1 MQGFTDPD
9 GTYNIQNSGYHD
21 ITGIFTGNS
30 ASWSKGPASL
40 TLAVAEGQQLR
51 PGLSYIFSFDLTNPS
66 VSQETPSISISV
78 SGAASMMIAGM
89 PMTTSSSSSL
99 SSPLRVIEPGLHVA
113 RIGQNSDGPS
123 MINSITVTLQ
133 PNLRLS
139 PGLEFVIEG
148 LTGSG
153 TPDSASLI
161 IAGCVDVFKSP
172 DGTINSGK
180 WTAATGT
187 LRLIITTNVP
197 EFSALTCSFS
207 LVNPSLPQE
216 APKVFITIL
225 SRASNQAITLI
236 SKTLMRSAP
245 GSKSPFFVDKRKFS
259 VAKIGQSSPYPN
271 FQKNEISVTISTNT
285 PLATAGAIDSA
296 ITISG
301 LTGSST
307 PSGNVDLRGG
317 DFLSLVGNIGKWD
330 QGAGQ
335 LVLLLLP
342 SKRLAPNTIYT
353 FSFYLDNPSSPQAG
367 PAVSISASGAQ
378 KIPADSMERD
388 VSTCIHEPGDAMPL
402 FVYPAGF
409 LTKQV
414 DMTVTSPGSE
424 TALRFTISSSV
435 LLTSVAR
442 STTSLSVAGLDGFST
457 PSSTSVA
464 IQSSTN
470 AVVPAAS
477 WNRET
482 GTLQFGVVADAF
494 ISPGQVLIVQVMLT
508 NGGVVTALSPT
519 IGMNGLSGTVAAS
532 PMVLKHNAP
541 ASTLSYRAPSGQ
553 GASLQVSFTVDQG
566 VAIGDTV
573 VLTVPDLSRSHQGQ
587 LWGVSSQPDAFS
599 TNASELEQLDDVAAG
614 RPTASAVFR
623 SGWSGKSDSE
633 SSADDGEV
641 GSSIRLDKNDAKL
654 FGSTNIYADMSIKIE
669 GSVNLHTIYHQTPGK
684 SGAAV
689 AYFYPKYKIGEA
701 QATNVPSQAV
711 YEIIP
716 RIELVAKSNIC
727 PGVRVNISIP
737 QSAGLVL
744 PSNGVRGA
752 TFSLIKTGMST
763 AFQIGTPVDVVTTG
777 TEYSG
782 ETGRIVPLSLDKS
795 AFDYA
800 GYQIAPHA
808 LPSPWFPYIDGYRY
822 ISTVH
827 PSSNAYAMLTGYGS
841 VKKSA
846 LYSVPSGYSGKI
858 IQAQLDQRRA
868 ILAETASSSIWLA
881 FDSAS
886 LASMQP
892 KLVQGSIIQL
902 KQELLQFTGYIAD
915 SIESLEAPKLTGCR
929 RGQEVCGHLA
939 DCFSVTFAPS
949 ACTSMPSVHVIFSQG
964 NFSHFSFESRGVCT
978 NTERDMMGDKF
989 NVVAS
994 DGVSCQEDVADYC
1007 AGGRCKVSWNG
1018 NFSTLNLR
1026 RSMFSSPPADLSSC
1040 SETNPCVDTVSPSA
1054 VYLEEGGIEM
1064 LQYTKS
1070 SDELKG
1076 ENGQG
1081 QEIRIGFAETVQT
1094 VAAGDQVVAIGL
1106 PQFIG
1111 SQCQNAANVLCDGTS
1126 CATVIFSGCDLNPTA
1141 SVMFSNGVVTGI
1153 EIDQGRIR
1161 GSPNPDWLTNIRS
1174 PSNLTGSLCSRDSH
1188 LLGTIQMNSDVK
1200 CVAAPAC
1207 GNGCQPTLDNFS
1219 DLLLIK
1225 RVVHDPM
1232 DFTGGPMDVLRVHSL
1247 QSDFGFKVVL
1257 VPDTRLERPLN
1268 SLSPGEI
1275 LAFPVAGTVYSW
1287 IDDAT
1292 GELIARL
1299 TPSAGIFNLL
1309 VKYAVENDGSAVI
1322 YPDDCLETCDNRGMG
1337 GFPIG
1342 SRRATIEFE
1351 KNSSAAVDVLL
1362 SLPTIYNN
1370 NETRNRGQ
1378 SGRRLLAP
1386 VAGFE
1391 FRINGNCDCPTNI
1404 DNAFTECS
1412 IQQPGNY
1419 QAVLV
1424 PDLHCS
1430 AQDVTDL
1437 QPETTPTGIPNISS
1451 GVNVTVIVVSIVG
1464 ACVGFGFCVF
1474 WAMRWKRKPA
1484 YAPEKAMHLPIQ
1496 QVDDDVG
1503 KELNGGKPGQ
1513 IAGKGDDQHQLCHIT
1528 DGKQLP
1534 KLQTLAKIDE
1544 GNGAGDVCGIK
1555 VERGGPVEEG
1565 PIFVGRPIPIT
1576 PDMVAFAAASGYAS
1590 AAANSPGLGLGF
1602 SSRTAMQQ
1610 PHTRKVNN
1618 GTGTESNVGDT
1629 GAATDSLRRPPEGA
1643 GGVYAFEGAGG
1654 VYAFEPDLTTAEHS
1668 TEHRP
1673 IWSSHLTPKP
1683 SDAGEHRGHQGG
1695 QNDEQFILVDV
1706 HGASQTPTYGEAGR
1720 VPYRYGV

>member
-1 MQGFTDPD
+1 VTCTLHLLQGFTDPD
-9 GTYNIQNSGYHD
+9 GTYNIQNSGFHD
-21 ITGIFTGNS
+21 VTGIFTGNS
-30 ASWSKGPASL
+30 ASWSKGSASL

-66 VSQETPSISISV
+66 VSQDTPSISVSV
-78 SGAASMMIAGM
+78 SGAASVMIAGM
-89 PMTTSSSSSL
+89 PMSTSSSSSL
-99 SSPLRVIEPGLHVA
+99 SRPLRVIEPGLHVA

-139 PGLEFVIEG
+139 PGLEFVIQG

-187 LRLIITTNVP
+187 LRLIITTHVP
-197 EFSALTCSFS
+197 QFSALTCSFS

-216 APKVFITIL
+216 APKVFITVL

-236 SKTLMRSAP
+236 SKTLMRNAP
-245 GSKSPFFVDKRKFS
+245 GNKSPFFVDKRKFS

-271 FQKNEISVTISTNT
+271 FRKNEISVTISTNT
-285 PLATAGAIDSA
+285 PLATAGAIDSS

-307 PSGNVDLRGG
+307 PSGNIDLRGG
-317 DFLSLVGNIGKWD
+317 DFLSLVGNTGKWD

-335 LVLLLLP
+335 LVLALLP
-342 SKRLAPNTIYT
+342 SERLAPNTVYI
-353 FSFYLDNPSSPQAG
+353 FSFYLDNPSSSQAG

-388 VSTCIHEPGDAMPL
+388 TTRCIHEPGDAVPL
-402 FVYPAGF
+402 FVYSAGF
-409 LTKQV
+409 LTKDV

-435 LLTSVAR
+435 ALTSVAG
-442 STTSLSVAGLDGFST
+442 STTTLSVTGLDGFST

-464 IQSSTN
+464 VQSSTN

-482 GTLQFGVVADAF
+482 GTLQFGLVADAF
-494 ISPGQVLIVQVMLT
+494 ILPGQVLVVQVMLT
-508 NGGVVTALSPT
+508 NGGFVTALSPT
-519 IGMNGLSGTVAAS
+519 IEMNGLSGSVAAS
-532 PMVLKHNAP
+532 PMVMKHHAP
-541 ASTLSYRAPSGQ
+541 APTLSYHAPNGQ
-553 GASLQVSFTVDQG
+553 GASVQVSFTADQG
-566 VAIGDTV
+566 VALGDTV
-573 VLTVPDLSRSHQGQ
+573 ILTVPDLSRSHQGQ
-587 LWGVSSQPDAFS
+587 LWGIASQPDAFS
-599 TNASELEQLDDVAAG
+599 TNANELEQQDDVAAG
-614 RPTASAVFR
+614 SPTASAVFR

-633 SSADDGEV
+633 SSVDDGEV

-654 FGSTNIYADMSIKIE
+654 FSSMNIYADMSIKIE
-669 GSVNLHTIYHQTPGK
+669 GSVDLHTIYHQTSGK

-689 AYFYPKYKIGEA
+689 AYFYPKYRIGEA
-701 QATNVPSQAV
+701 QAINVPSQAV

-737 QSAGLVL
+737 QSTGLVL

-752 TFSLIKTGMST
+752 TFSLIKTGMSD
-763 AFQIGTPVDVVTTG
+763 AFQIGTPFDVMTPG
-777 TEYSG
+777 TEYTG
-782 ETGRIVPLSLDKS
+782 ETGRIVSLSLDKS

-800 GYQIAPHA
+800 GYLIAPHT
-808 LPSPWFPYIDGYRY
+808 LPSPWFPFIDGYRY
-822 ISTVH
+822 ISRDN

-846 LYSVPSGYSGKI
+846 LYSVPSGYNGNI
-858 IQAQLDQRRA
+858 IQAKLEQRRA
-868 ILAETASSSIWLA
+868 ILAEAASSSIWLA
-881 FDSAS
+881 IDSAS

-892 KLVQGSIIQL
+892 ELVEGSIIQL

-915 SIESLEAPKLTGCR
+915 SVESLGAPKLTGCR
-929 RGQEVCGHLA
+929 RGQQVCGPLV
-939 DCFSVTFAPS
+939 DCFSVTFASS
-949 ACTSMPSVHVIFSQG
+949 ACTSMPSVHAIFSQG

-978 NTERDMMGDKF
+978 NTERDMMGDTF

-994 DGVSCQEDVADYC
+994 NGVSCQEDAADYC
-1007 AGGRCKVSWNG
+1007 GGGRCKVSWNG

-1040 SETNPCVDTVSPSA
+1040 SEANPCVDTVSPSA

-1070 SDELKG
+1070 SNELKG
-1076 ENGQG
+1076 VNGQG
-1081 QEIRIGFAETVQT
+1081 QEIRIDFAETVQT

-1106 PQFIG
+1106 PQFVG
-1111 SQCQNAANVLCDGTS
+1111 SQCQNAANVLCHGTS
-1126 CATVIFSGCDLNPTA
+1126 CATITFSGCDLNPTA
-1141 SVMFSNGVVTGI
+1141 SVIFSNGVVTGI
-1153 EIDQGRIR
+1153 DIDQGRIR
-1161 GSPNPDWLTNIRS
+1161 GSPSPDWLANIRR
-1174 PSNLTGSLCSRDSH
+1174 PSNSTGSLCSRDSD
-1188 LLGTIQMNSDVK
+1188 LLGTIQLNSDVK

-1207 GNGCQPTLDNFS
+1207 GDGCKPILDKS
-1219 DLLLIK
+1219 TDLMLIK

-1232 DFTGGPMDVLRVHSL
+1232 DFVGGSLDVLRVHSP

-1268 SLSPGEI
+1268 SLAPGEI

-1292 GELIARL
+1292 GEVIARL
-1299 TPSAGIFNLL
+1299 TPSAGVFNLL
-1309 VKYAVENDGSAVI
+1309 VKYAVENDGSAMI
-1322 YPDDCLETCDNRGMG
+1322 YPDSCLETCDNRGMG

-1342 SRRATIEFE
+1342 SRQATIAFDV
-1351 KNSSAAVDVLL
+1351 NSSAAADVLL

-1370 NETRNRGQ
+1370 NETRNQGQ

-1391 FRINGNCDCPTNI
+1391 FRVNGNCDCPSNL
-1404 DNAFTECS
+1404 DNTFTECS

-1424 PDLHCS
+1424 PVWHCS
-1430 AQDVTDL
+1430 AQNVTDL
-1437 QPETTPTGIPNISS
+1437 QPETTPPSIPNISS

-1464 ACVGFGFCVF
+1464 ASAGFGFCVF
-1474 WAMRWKRKPA
+1474 WAMRWKRKPT
-1484 YAPEKAMHLPIQ
+1484 YAPEKARDLPIRR
-1496 QVDDDVG
+1496 VDDDVG
-1503 KELNGGKPGQ
+1503 KELKGSKPGL
-1513 IAGKGDDQHQLCHIT
+1513 IAEKDHDQHQLCHIT
-1528 DGKQLP
+1528 DGKRLSES
-1534 KLQTLAKIDE
+1534 QTLAKIDE
-1544 GNGAGDVCGIK
+1544 GNGAGDIGGIK
-1555 VERGGPVEEG
+1555 VQKGGPVEEG
-1565 PIFVGRPIPIT
+1565 PVFVGRPIPIT
-1576 PDMVAFAAASGYAS
+1576 PNMVAFAAASGYAP
-1590 AAANSPGLGLGF
+1590 AAADSPGSGLGF
-1602 SSRTAMQQ
+1602 SSRAAMH
-1610 PHTRKVNN
+1610 PYSGELNN
-1618 GTGTESNVGDT
+1618 GTGTEGNASHT
-1629 GAATDSLRRPPEGA
+1629 GAATDSLLRHA
-1643 GGVYAFEGAGG
+1643 GGAGG
-1654 VYAFEPDLTTAEHS
+1654 VYAFEPDVTTAEHS
-1668 TEHRP
+1668 AERRP
-1673 IWSSHLTPKP
+1673 VCSSRLLPKP
-1683 SDAGEHRGHQGG
+1683 SDAEEHRGHQRG
-1695 QNDEQFILVDV
+1695 QNDQQFILVDV
-1706 HGASQTPTYGEAGR
+1706 HGASQTSTHGDAGR